1 MLFLLVEVGVR
12 DILLMR
18 EIKVI
23 SSKAVGST
31 SGSQL
36 FERHLCCIFD
46 CFYMDGVSSFDVQ
59 VINCCRCAVLHAFVS
74 VITANTCL
82 DKSNARSR
90 LTTYADPQQ
99 FCCFFLRS
107 QGVGPG
113 PLPGSWD
120 SQSTDNCYFFSGVH
134 CIHYITLH
142 YIRVI

>member
-1 MLFLLVEVGVR
+1 VLFLLVEVGVR

-99 FCCFFLRS
+99 FCCFFCVARGLVLAHSR
-107 QGVGPG
+107 GPG
-113 PLPGSWD
+113 IPNP
-120 SQSTDNCYFFSGVH
+120 QIIVTFFLAYTV
-134 CIHYITLH
+134 YIT
-142 YIRVI
+142 